1 MADQQPDDPA
11 VAPETAGPVPD
22 SAGLGTTPEPRER
35 RRLSRRTAVAG
46 LALGGLVAGFG
57 GGYLLGHQTDTT
69 TDQVNLTGF
78 EGGTQQGPPDGMPG
92 PEGQGGT
99 SGQSGEQPDFDGDGQ
114 RDDGSASDG
123 SSDSSSTT

>member
-1 MADQQPDDPA
+1 MADQQPDDPV
-11 VAPETAGPVPD
+11 VAPETATPVPD
-22 SAGLGTTPEPRER
+22 DAGLDTTPESQKR
-35 RRLSRRTAVAG
+35 RRLPRRTAVAA

-78 EGGTQQGPPDGMPG
+78 DGGTHPAPPGGMPG
-92 PEGQGGT
+92 QDGQGGT

-114 RDDGSASDG
+114 PDDGSASDG
-123 SSDSSSTT
+123 SSDASAAT